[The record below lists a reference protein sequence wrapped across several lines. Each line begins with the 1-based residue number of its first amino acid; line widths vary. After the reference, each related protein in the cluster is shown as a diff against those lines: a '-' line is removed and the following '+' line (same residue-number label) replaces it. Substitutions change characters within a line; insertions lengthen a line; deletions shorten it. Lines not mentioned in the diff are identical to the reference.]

1 MKYFNPIKRLF
12 CILGIVVLSVT
23 TVSTNLSCD
32 TDPCDAIAL
41 ADLTIPV
48 IADLFDQFGN
58 PIIDQN
64 TGQIIQG
71 LNELYYNRRTQE
83 LFNNQFPPSQG
94 VLVGDV
100 IDMATSIYNVFSP
113 TNCELG
119 NTAGPSTTAPR
130 LTING
135 PLFSGEQPL
144 QGMFTPQVPSNGKV
158 FTATAFEI
166 LTPGFY
172 TVDFNANAPRNVPE
186 HNFDNNFYF
195 GDNGTYNSSNRI
207 TKNCSFYVENTP
219 NRIANKNPSLYAHKD
234 LAPKN
239 LEEMKNLEIYK
250 IINSDRLENWY
261 REKYNLK
268 QQ

>member
-1 MKYFNPIKRLF
+1 MTSLNFIKRTC
-12 CILGIVVLSVT
+12 CIIGITLLSVT

-32 TDPCDAIAL
+32 PEPCDLLSL

-71 LNELYYNRRTQE
+71 LNELYYNRRTGE

-100 IDMATSIYNVFSP
+100 IDMATSIYNVFSE

-119 NTAGPSTTAPR
+119 KSAGPSTTAPR

-135 PLFSGEQPL
+135 PLYNGDLPL
-144 QGMFTPQVPSNGKV
+144 QGMPTPSIPSNDKV
-158 FTATAFEI
+158 FTATTFQVV
-166 LTPGFY
+166 TPGFY
-172 TVDFNANAPRNVPE
+172 TVEFNANAPRNIPE
-186 HNFDNNFYF
+186 HSFDNNFYF
-195 GDNGTYNSSNRI
+195 GNDGNYSRLSRPFAFSVEAHPNSRLNQNPELYSN
-207 TKNCSFYVENTP
+207 ED
-219 NRIANKNPSLYAHKD
+219 IAPRTLN
-234 LAPKN
+234 
-239 LEEMKNLEIYK
+239 EMKTLEIYK
-250 IINSDRLENWY
+250 IITSDRLEKWY
-261 REKYNLK
+261 KEKFGIK
-268 QQ
+268 H